1 MPQGNIAIVEDEHA
15 IARLLQ
21 INLEALDYRVTT
33 FGNGED
39 FLAALNNTWPDV
51 LILDLMLPG
60 IDGLEICRRI
70 RQGKQN
76 SQLPILMLTA
86 KGEEIDRVLGLEL
99 GADDYMTKPFS
110 VRELAARVKSL
121 LRRCRLTAP
130 TVPATLTCGNIVLE
144 QQSCRV
150 LCQGQELDLSK
161 KEFQVLA
168 ALLEHPGWVMTRENL
183 LTKIWGYEYTGET
196 RTLDVHMGNLRH
208 KLEAA
213 GAIGCTIETV
223 RGMGYRIKADGVTS

>member
-86 KGEEIDRVLGLEL
+86 KLLE
-99 GADDYMTKPFS
+99 KPTLLS
-110 VRELAARVKSL
+110 VR
-121 LRRCRLTAP
+121 
-130 TVPATLTCGNIVLE
+130 TV
-144 QQSCRV
+144 
-150 LCQGQELDLSK
+150 
-161 KEFQVLA
+161 FQ
-168 ALLEHPGWVMTRENL
+168 
-183 LTKIWGYEYTGET
+183 
-196 RTLDVHMGNLRH
+196 
-208 KLEAA
+208 
-213 GAIGCTIETV
+213 
-223 RGMGYRIKADGVTS
+223 